1 MVVTTREDP
10 YATVLAALLEDSE
23 DLIADN
29 LRPVPLELC
38 GLKVVIDDEDWAA
51 LKETRSM
58 SWLQKHLGHD
68 EDSWWSAVAQGHL
81 QWFKVL
87 GLPRFPSWQFRT
99 DPNRPVEG
107 LAELNEGIPEWWDAA
122 DISLFMT
129 SQHPDLASRT
139 TTYLSPAEW
148 LAHGFDAAVIETILQ
163 NYRMGPLVDKNSDA
177 GGDQAA
183 EASAVAQLPGCL

>member
-1 MVVTTREDP
+1 MVRARDDLYE
-10 YATVLAALLEDSE
+10 TVLAALLEDSK

-29 LRPVPLELC
+29 LRPVPLDLY
-38 GLKVVIDDEDWAA
+38 GLKLLIDDADWAA

-81 QWFKVL
+81 QWVKVL
-87 GLPRFPSWQFRT
+87 GMPRFPSWQFRT
-99 DPNRPVEG
+99 DPYRPVEG
-107 LAELNEGIPEWWDAA
+107 LAELNEGMPAWWDAT
-122 DISLFMT
+122 DISIFMT

-148 LAHGFDAAVIETILQ
+148 LAQGFDTGAVETILQ
-163 NYRMGPLVDKNSDA
+163 NVRMGSLIEKNA
-177 GGDQAA
+177 FAEGDHAA
-183 EASAVAQLPGCL
+183 AADRDRS